1 MERASFR
8 RLVCYLCP
16 KLTEFDIPK
25 RTCMGDAI
33 LEKVERL
40 DDIDL
45 KILDVSS
52 YFNHL
57 SIVSLFNFLE
67 CCLSYFTHFRWVDNK
82 AAAPIY
88 INKYPVYRL
97 ATRRPLFLDVKKS
110 PSCI

>member
-1 MERASFR
+1 MERASFC

-16 KLTEFDIPK
+16 KLTEADIPK

-57 SIVSLFNFLE
+57 SIVSLLCE
-67 CCLSYFTHFRWVDNK
+67 CADFIAWWGVSVLLVTYELVFISN
-82 AAAPIY
+82 
-88 INKYPVYRL
+88 
-97 ATRRPLFLDVKKS
+97 
-110 PSCI
+110 